1 MLSIRKLQQS
11 NRVLRGS
18 GKELLA
24 LASPNLPNLHANLQ
38 ANLAPSRL
46 AASSSLPSH
55 APSHVPSPASPPGAG
70 AAPPSSAC
78 RHWAGAPVSGSVA
91 GAIRDRELR
100 V

>member
-1 MLSIRKLQQS
+1 MERDEHMLSIRKLQQS

-24 LASPNLPNLHANLQ
+24 LASPNLPNLAS
-38 ANLAPSRL
+38 SRL

-55 APSHVPSPASPPGAG
+55 VPSHVPSPASPPSVG
-70 AAPPSSAC
+70 AAPPSSGC

-91 GAIRDRELR
+91 GAIRERELR

>member
-24 LASPNLPNLHANLQ
+24 LASPNLPNLHANL
-38 ANLAPSRL
+38 APSRL

-55 APSHVPSPASPPGAG
+55 APSHVPGHVPSPASPPGAG
-70 AAPPSSAC
+70 AAPSSSAC

-91 GAIRDRELR
+91 GAIRDRDLR

>member
-24 LASPNLPNLHANLQ
+24 LASPNLPNL
-38 ANLAPSRL
+38 APSRL

-55 APSHVPSPASPPGAG
+55 VPSHVPSPASPPSV
-70 AAPPSSAC
+70 PPSSGC

-91 GAIRDRELR
+91 GAIRERELR

>member
-24 LASPNLPNLHANLQ
+24 LASPNLPNLQ
-38 ANLAPSRL
+38 ASLAPSRL

-55 APSHVPSPASPPGAG
+55 VPSHVPSPASPPSVSAV
-70 AAPPSSAC
+70 PPSSGC
-78 RHWAGAPVSGSVA
+78 GHWAGPVSGSVA
-91 GAIRDRELR
+91 GAIRERELR

>member
-24 LASPNLPNLHANLQ
+24 LASPNLPNL
-38 ANLAPSRL
+38 APSRL

-55 APSHVPSPASPPGAG
+55 VPSHVPSPASPPSAG
-70 AAPPSSAC
+70 AVPPSSGC

>member
-24 LASPNLPNLHANLQ
+24 LASPNLS
-38 ANLAPSRL
+38 NLAPSRL

-55 APSHVPSPASPPGAG
+55 VPSHLPSPASPPSL
-70 AAPPSSAC
+70 PPSGGC
-78 RHWAGAPVSGSVA
+78 RHWAGPLSGSVA
-91 GAIRDRELR
+91 GAIRERELR

>member
-24 LASPNLPNLHANLQ
+24 LASPNLPNL
-38 ANLAPSRL
+38 APSRL

-55 APSHVPSPASPPGAG
+55 VPSHVPSPASPPSVGAV
-70 AAPPSSAC
+70 PPSSGC

-91 GAIRDRELR
+91 GAIRERELR

>member
-24 LASPNLPNLHANLQ
+24 LASPNLS
-38 ANLAPSRL
+38 NLAPSRL

-55 APSHVPSPASPPGAG
+55 VPSHVPSHLPSPASPPSL
-70 AAPPSSAC
+70 PPSSGC
-78 RHWAGAPVSGSVA
+78 RHRAGPLSGSVA
-91 GAIRDRELR
+91 GAIRERELR